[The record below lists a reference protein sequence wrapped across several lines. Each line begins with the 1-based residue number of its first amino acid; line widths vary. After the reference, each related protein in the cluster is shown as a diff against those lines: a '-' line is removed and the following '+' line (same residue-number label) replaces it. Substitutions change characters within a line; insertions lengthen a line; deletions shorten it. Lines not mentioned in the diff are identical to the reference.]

1 MNLNSNMLCL
11 RLYTLYDSIMI
22 MWKSKTILTKS
33 RGGGGQGAG
42 ALAGE
47 EGSRPKEHKGTLWG
61 DGGVL

>member
-1 MNLNSNMLCL
+1 MDLNSNMLCF

-22 MWKSKTILTKS
+22 MWKRQNYTDKH
-33 RGGGGQGAG
+33 GAE